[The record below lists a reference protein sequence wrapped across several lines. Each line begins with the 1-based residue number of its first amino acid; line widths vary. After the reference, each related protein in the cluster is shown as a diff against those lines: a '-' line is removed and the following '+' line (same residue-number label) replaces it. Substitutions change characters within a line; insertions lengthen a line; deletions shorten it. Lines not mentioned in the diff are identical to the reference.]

1 MEQLC
6 IFNPPG
12 QTAITWKL
20 YVDGASRA
28 NPGHSGAGIV
38 IFKEATVICREGY
51 YLGIKTNNQAEY
63 MGLLIGIW
71 SAKKHMHPKD
81 HLAIF
86 SDSELLVRQLRGIY
100 RVKNLE
106 LQKCF
111 SLAKHLL
118 DGVSC
123 RVQHVLRAQN
133 AHADEMANKGVDT
146 RHAVPE
152 EFLILCKAHNISW

>member
-12 QTAITWKL
+12 ESAVTWKL
-20 YVDGASRA
+20 YIDGASRA

-38 IFKEATVICREGY
+38 IFKETAIVERHGF

-63 MGLLIGIW
+63 MGLLIGVW
-71 SAKKHMHPKD
+71 MTKQLMDPKD
-81 HLAIF
+81 HLSIF
-86 SDSELLVRQLRGIY
+86 SDSELMVRQLRGIY
-100 RVKNLE
+100 KVKNPE

-123 RVQHVLRAQN
+123 HVRHVLRAQN

-146 RHAVPE
+146 RNAVPE
-152 EFLILCKAHNISW
+152 AFITLLKNHHISW

>member
-1 MEQLC
+1 MT
-6 IFNPPG
+6 I
-12 QTAITWKL
+12 
-20 YVDGASRA
+20 
-28 NPGHSGAGIV
+28 
-38 IFKEATVICREGY
+38 IFKESTVVQREGY

-63 MGLLIGIW
+63 MGLLIGVW
-71 SAKKHMHPKD
+71 LAKKSMGPKD

-86 SDSELLVRQLRGIY
+86 SDSELMVRQLRGIY
-100 RVKNLE
+100 KVKNPE

-146 RHAVPE
+146 RNAVPE
-152 EFLILCKAHNISW
+152 EFLLLLASYTISW

>member
-1 MEQLC
+1 VEQLC
-6 IFNPPG
+6 IFNTPDKP
-12 QTAITWKL
+12 AVRWKL
-20 YVDGASRA
+20 YIDGASRA
-28 NPGHSGAGIV
+28 NPGHAGAGIV
-38 IFKEATVICREGY
+38 IFKDDIVVQKIGY

-63 MGLLIGIW
+63 MGLLLGVLLV
-71 SAKKHMHPKD
+71 KKAMQPKD

-86 SDSELLVRQLRGIY
+86 SDSELMVRQLQGVY
-100 RVKNLE
+100 RVKNIE

-118 DGVSC
+118 EGVSC

-152 EFLILCKAHNISW
+152 EFLLLLKDHHIFL

>member
-12 QTAITWKL
+12 ESAVTWKL
-20 YVDGASRA
+20 YIDGASRA
-28 NPGHSGAGIV
+28 NPGHAGAGIV
-38 IFKEATVICREGY
+38 IFKESTIIQRAGY

-63 MGLLIGIW
+63 MGLLIGVWLI
-71 SAKKHMHPKD
+71 KKIMSPKD
-81 HLAIF
+81 HLVIF
-86 SDSELLVRQLRGIY
+86 SDSELMVRQLRGIY
-100 RVKNLE
+100 KVKHPE

-111 SLAKHLL
+111 SFAKQLL
-118 DGVSC
+118 DGMSC

-152 EFLILCKAHNISW
+152 EFVILLKSHHISW

>member
-6 IFNPPG
+6 IFNTPG
-12 QTAITWKL
+12 ESAVTWKL
-20 YVDGASRA
+20 YIDGASRA
-28 NPGHSGAGIV
+28 NPGHAGAGIV
-38 IFKEATVICREGY
+38 IFNEATVVHRVGY

-63 MGLLIGIW
+63 MGLLIGVW
-71 SAKKHMHPKD
+71 LAKQQMQPKD
-81 HLAIF
+81 LLLIF
-86 SDSELLVRQLRGIY
+86 SDSELMVRQLRGIY
-100 RVKNLE
+100 RVKHPE

-118 DGVSC
+118 EGVSC

-152 EFLILCKAHNISW
+152 EFLQLLKNYNISW